1 MIHILK
7 LGGGAGVDHAAV
19 LENLAAR
26 IQSGERWLLV
36 HGASDAAN
44 RLSEQVGYPAQTL
57 TTPGGHTSRYT
68 DARTIE
74 IYSAAAGSVNQ
85 QLTAQLMANGVNV
98 VGLAGPNIIHARR
111 KTAIRAIR
119 DGRQVII
126 RDDYS
131 GTITDINASLLH
143 TLLDAGMTPIV
154 APLAMGEEYER
165 LNVDGDLV
173 AANIARELHADTLI
187 ILSNVPGLLRDVNE
201 PQSLIPQFELHDLEH
216 YETYAAGRMKKKLL
230 AAQQSNAARIILADS
245 RVERPIDAALAG
257 GGTHIIAST
266 LTLNS
271 SPSGRGTS
279 ETVFAP
285 LLHEGEGVGG

>member
-19 LENLAAR
+19 LENLAVR

-36 HGASDAAN
+36 HGTSDAAN
-44 RLSEQVGYPAQTL
+44 RLAEQVGYPAQTL

-85 QLTAQLMANGVNV
+85 QLTAQLAANGVNV
-98 VGLAGPNIIHARR
+98 VGLAGPNVIHARR

-119 DGRQVII
+119 DGRQVIV

-131 GTITDINASLLH
+131 GTITGINTDLLH
-143 TLLDAGMTPIV
+143 TLLDAGMTPVV

-230 AAQQSNAARIILADS
+230 AAQQANAARVILADS
-245 RVERPIDAALAG
+245 RIKRPIDMALAG